1 MTSSKKSQG
10 FIYVFLLK
18 ELDYEQS
25 LLFGEVRRASK
36 KVSEKKVV
44 GVPLGTLCKLTSIFH
59 EFFFWFVEL
68 HRKAGTTCSL
78 LEHISPCER
87 LPVECVRV
95 KRKKCRTFRF
105 LSSSLRWRLV
115 GHNLDHETTTYLSFP
130 FHWKSKSSFYQKVSS
145 YNEFFSTYQ
154 SLFWL
159 ISWCMFPFDIRLL
172 SGYVSTIWLSNG
184 LWCCFEEY
192 QGTEYSG
199 RRGL

>member
-1 MTSSKKSQG
+1 MTGSKKSQG

-25 LLFGEVRRASK
+25 MLFGEVRCTRK

-59 EFFFWFVEL
+59 KFFSDSWNGL
-68 HRKAGTTCSL
+68 HRKAGPTCSL
-78 LEHISPCER
+78 SEHISPWER
-87 LPVECVRV
+87 SPVECVKV

-105 LSSSLRWRLV
+105 LSSGLHWRLV

-159 ISWCMFPFDIRLL
+159 ISMI
-172 SGYVSTIWLSNG
+172 YVS
-184 LWCCFEEY
+184 LWY
-192 QGTEYSG
+192 
-199 RRGL
+199 

>member
-1 MTSSKKSQG
+1 M
-10 FIYVFLLK
+10 YVFLLK

-25 LLFGEVRRASK
+25 MLFGGFRRTRK

-87 LPVECVRV
+87 SPVECVKV

-115 GHNLDHETTTYLSFP
+115 GHNLDLETITYSSFP

-159 ISWCMFPFDIRLL
+159 ISMIVFPFDVRLL